1 MAAEK
6 PAGVVKALGRMD
18 LILLMIVAIV
28 NINNVP
34 PVAIYGKASLLLWGL
49 AFAAFLLPETVAVL
63 TMAKRYPGEGGIYLW
78 TRKEFGD
85 AHGFLAGWCYWTNNL
100 FYIPVL
106 LVYMAGI
113 FAFGGGAGT
122 AHLVD
127 QPVFVGSVAFG
138 WLALI
143 AILNIRGLAVGKWVQ
158 NIGAIGTALS
168 IGLVLLAALA
178 ALRTGVAEHPPL
190 IAEAGWGMA
199 ASFSVMCNAFIG
211 IELASTMG
219 DEIRNPGRDL
229 KPAILLAGGLS
240 LAAYL
245 LVTAAVLGIVPIREL
260 GAVQG
265 IMQAVSAG
273 ATEAGIGWIVAPVAI
288 VLGLSIGGAASAWFA
303 GSSRVPFVAGLDS
316 ALPPALGR
324 IHPRWHSPYVALI
337 TCAVLAAL
345 FTAVS
350 LVGSTVAEAYEV
362 LLKSAVV
369 IQLIPFIYLFLGLAR
384 LSDVSPGARIA
395 GLIGLV
401 TTVVGIGL
409 AFLPGADVSSL
420 PVFEGKMLVG
430 VIGPTAIGWWLFRRA
445 ERKRPAR

>member
-6 PAGVVKALGRMD
+6 PVGIVKALGRMD

-34 PVAIYGKASLLLWGL
+34 PVAIYGKASLLLWAL

-127 QPVFVGSVAFG
+127 QPVFVAGVAFG

-168 IGLVLLAALA
+168 IGLVLLAALG
-178 ALRTGVAEHPPL
+178 ALRAGVAEHPPL

-240 LAAYL
+240 LGAYL

-265 IMQAVSAG
+265 IMQAVSTG
-273 ATEAGIGWIVAPVAI
+273 AAEAGIGWIVAPVAI

-384 LSDVSPGARIA
+384 LSDVSTGARIA
-395 GLIGLV
+395 GVIGLV
-401 TTVVGIGL
+401 TTVAGIGL

-420 PVFEGKMLVG
+420 TVFEGKMLVG
-430 VIGPTAIGWWLFRRA
+430 VIGPTAIGWWLFKRA
-445 ERKRPAR
+445 ARVGKGR